1 MPTFPPGLF
10 LAQQSLIPNVVSAV
24 LAQWAPGQVGYGL
37 TVDPV
42 GNNLMLALWHQ
53 NLPGGP
59 RISLIASQ
67 DEAVSGTYRG
77 LFAGRMAV
85 ALAQLK
91 GEIEFASWDMALL
104 NAPEP
109 QAA

>member
-1 MPTFPPGLF
+1 MLLF
-10 LAQQSLIPNVVSAV
+10 SDGFETYNIYDIGYKWGWFGWMGTTLPKIVS
-24 LAQWAPGQVGYGL
+24 GI
-37 TVDPV
+37 DPV

-104 NAPEP
+104 NTPEP